1 MLFAISVH
9 SCLCD
14 SSERRVQRCWSL
26 SAASCR
32 QASASRRLAIRFSLL
47 DSIVSND
54 TAHAQWDCPPLK
66 RVPKPVAE
74 LSVAKG
80 GNTVQCPQGAVG
92 SISNTSVPSAGPM
105 ILGADLGTDKLLVL
119 ADRVHRINLFVC
131 RFGLQHIAA

>member
-47 DSIVSND
+47 VSIVSND

-66 RVPKPVAE
+66 RVPKPVFSEPASKLTRIAE

-80 GNTVQCPQGAVG
+80 GQRYNVRRER
-92 SISNTSVPSAGPM
+92 SVRYRT
-105 ILGADLGTDKLLVL
+105 LQFL
-119 ADRVHRINLFVC
+119 AQAR
-131 RFGLQHIAA
+131 